1 MRCGGKGTQC
11 VRCQTLGILCLYSV
25 MPSNRDSHSPRVRRV
40 AASSKELSRQRRK
53 TAIDHRVSHGVD
65 RCVGGFDDT
74 ESSLELHCQKV
85 IQDQS
90 RHTHPQRQKP
100 PQHHRHQLPLPPFF
114 NNANRRHSQ
123 PQKDATTA
131 SDDGG
136 LPGPD
141 DIMVDPKVLTVF
153 HPPSGGHGG
162 LDFDELLRA
171 PDPCANSLFP
181 GFLLPS
187 PDFSTESPGQESSQ
201 RGPSCNCLGVI
212 VTLLEDLE
220 SLPLSQIAYAAL
232 DTALAS
238 HKLCLSQVDQVVRCE
253 NCVAR
258 SELMALLTHVCEQ
271 LTRLC
276 ERLVAVFLHA
286 GSLAS
291 PPSGLAS
298 LPTPA
303 ESVSDSGLSQ
313 QLSSS
318 TRKILDSAT
327 LPFHCGSYNAAPSEW
342 KCVIRL
348 LISLQVRALF
358 AVLGRLRETSFS
370 TRLELIHTKIRVV
383 INRLESSSEG
393 SFQD

>member
-1 MRCGGKGTQC
+1 
-11 VRCQTLGILCLYSV
+11 
-25 MPSNRDSHSPRVRRV
+25 MPSNRDSHSPRARRV
-40 AASSKELSRQRRK
+40 TVSSNELQKQRRK
-53 TAIDHRVSHGVD
+53 TAIDHRMSHSVD
-65 RCVGGFDDT
+65 RFGGGFDDAQ
-74 ESSLELHCQKV
+74 SNLELHCQKAV
-85 IQDQS
+85 QNQS
-90 RHTHPQRQKP
+90 RHTNPQQQEP
-100 PQHHRHQLPLPPFF
+100 SQHHRHQLPLPPFF
-114 NNANRRHSQ
+114 NNGNRRHSQ
-123 PQKDATTA
+123 PQRDAATA

-136 LPGPD
+136 LPGSD
-141 DIMVDPKVLTVF
+141 EIMVDPKVLTVF
-153 HPPSGGHGG
+153 HPPSGDQGEI
-162 LDFDELLRA
+162 DFDEILHA
-171 PDPCANSLFP
+171 ADPCANGLFS

-187 PDFSTESPGQESSQ
+187 PDFSAESPSQEMSQ
-201 RGPSCNCLGVI
+201 RRQCCNCLSVI

-220 SLPLSQIAYAAL
+220 SLLLSQIAYTAL

-238 HKLCLSQVDQVVRCE
+238 HKMCLSQVDQVVRCE

-258 SELMALLTHVCEQ
+258 SELIALLTHVCDK

-286 GSLAS
+286 EPLTSPAS
-291 PPSGLAS
+291 SSGLAS

-303 ESVSDSGLSQ
+303 ESVSNTSLS

-318 TRKILDSAT
+318 TRKMLDSAT

-358 AVLGRLRETSFS
+358 AVLGRLRETNFS
-370 TRLELIHTKIRVV
+370 SRLESIHAKIRVV
-383 INRLESSSEG
+383 INRLEGSSEG